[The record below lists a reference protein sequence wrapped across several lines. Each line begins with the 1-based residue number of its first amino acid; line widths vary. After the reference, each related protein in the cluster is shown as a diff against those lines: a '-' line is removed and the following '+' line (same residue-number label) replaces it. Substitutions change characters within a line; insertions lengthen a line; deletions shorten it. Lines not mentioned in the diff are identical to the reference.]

1 MSGRCAEVQEREW
14 CKRVG
19 SGRSELTRIADGRR
33 RRLQS
38 DELLCEQ
45 PGGRERG
52 KRFQARE
59 EIGAPFIG
67 MESRR
72 IWQEVDGIEE
82 GVAPMRTA
90 ITRRDFARGRRR

>member
-1 MSGRCAEVQEREW
+1 MDS
-14 CKRVG
+14 VG
-19 SGRSELTRIADGRR
+19 VCGAASSFASSLAA
-33 RRLQS
+33 
-38 DELLCEQ
+38 
-45 PGGRERG
+45 ERG
-52 KRFQARE
+52 GKRLQARE